1 MEGNSTKYKQISRVR
16 SFPFLPKITSP
27 FFLLFFLFF
36 TIEYYFILFLF
47 IISQWMTLYT
57 RSGLFN
63 RQGLDTVYEN
73 YFVLLLSSPLSTIRH
88 LSIET
93 LRPNRKALGLSL
105 GIDSVYYSHYHDVY
119 GTKENVCPVAN
130 SVGW

>member
-1 MEGNSTKYKQISRVR
+1 
-16 SFPFLPKITSP
+16 
-27 FFLLFFLFF
+27 
-36 TIEYYFILFLF
+36 
-47 IISQWMTLYT
+47 MTLYT
-57 RSGLFN
+57 HSGLFN

-93 LRPNRKALGLSL
+93 LRPNRKAPGLSL